1 MAKRKIKKTKAKW
14 RKLPKGVVIALP
26 PRRSGK
32 SRALAEASHAYGAD
46 GHDKDPSWIGKAARK
61 AKRAAAKVERDAY
74 TFAPDDLLAI
84 GIDYK
89 NQRIMVKQVTGDPL
103 PHDVMHKLDV
113 QIRHAMT
120 LGRMKRG
127 WGLGRDCEHPR
138 SRIKAK
144 RYCVGTELGVM
155 CFRMAKFCTCCGK
168 ILSHMD
174 EKLTATVEEMIAA
187 KVAYQQTHI
196 TGAAGPIVTRI
207 RPMIDA
213 LKAKHN
219 RRKA

>member
-14 RKLPKGVVIALP
+14 RKLPKGVKVAKRMNFAFSSGDP
-26 PRRSGK
+26 KPFKTEPGRRFFLVES
-32 SRALAEASHAYGAD
+32 
-46 GHDKDPSWIGKAARK
+46 KAARV
-61 AKRAAAKVERDAY
+61 AKRAAAKVEREAY

-89 NQRIMVKQVTGDPL
+89 NQRIMVKQVTGEPL

-168 ILSHMD
+168 ILSHVD

-187 KVAYQQTHI
+187 KVANP
-196 TGAAGPIVTRI
+196 PIVTRI

-213 LKAKHN
+213 PKAKHN